1 MKPSRFIPR
10 KGLKQYIPDQGWV
23 TPESTSENP
32 NGLLANGDTT
42 LEEGPTLD
50 PEANLLAQSDPA
62 PAREGSLGEG
72 LRDPLLGELLEQLHT
87 PPTDELTQHWSR
99 IAAEVS
105 ELNHG
110 MREQKRLRDELT
122 EVESRL
128 LILRKPACAAR
139 FPLWRKI
146 AWPLACNTLQNRP
159 SIWAETNM
167 LERLNQIYPVRY
179 TVFFIALG
187 GLSLSALMALA
198 GAGQVMWLLLFG
210 ALTALGAYDLQQQ
223 HHAIL
228 RNYPIIGHLRFML
241 VYIRPEIRQ

>member
-122 EVESRL
+122 EVESRQ
-128 LILRKPACAAR
+128 LIMRSTILNEMHSVQRRADHQLVQARLRSEVST
-139 FPLWRKI
+139 
-146 AWPLACNTLQNRP
+146 LAQNRL
-159 SIWAETNM
+159 AT
-167 LERLNQIYPVRY
+167 RL
-179 TVFFIALG
+179 
-187 GLSLSALMALA
+187 
-198 GAGQVMWLLLFG
+198 
-210 ALTALGAYDLQQQ
+210 Q
-223 HHAIL
+223 H
-228 RNYPIIGHLRFML
+228 P
-241 VYIRPEIRQ
+241 PE